1 MKSPIIV
8 SEKELPSVAGTLLKT
23 FKDNTVF
30 LFFGDMGAGKT
41 TFIKAIISRLNV
53 NDIISSPTFS
63 IVNEYFSEKL
73 QQPVYH
79 FDFYRIKNEEE
90 ALNIGLEEYLYS
102 GNLCFI
108 EWPEKIEN
116 LLPENYVEIRIE
128 KTDDKPDYR
137 KITFKTK

>member
-1 MKSPIIV
+1 
-8 SEKELPSVAGTLLKT
+8 
-23 FKDNTVF
+23 
-30 LFFGDMGAGKT
+30 
-41 TFIKAIISRLNV
+41 
-53 NDIISSPTFS
+53 
-63 IVNEYFSEKL
+63 VNEYFSEKL